1 MIDLIQARG
10 TRPRDN
16 WGLSHIGIF
25 NPGASDMTTGDTAA
39 LTKVDNFVE
48 SIRDNT
54 TTSEKAEKF

>member
-1 MIDLIQARG
+1 
-10 TRPRDN
+10 
-16 WGLSHIGIF
+16 
-25 NPGASDMTTGDTAA
+25 MTTGDTAA